1 MVEYPIVVANYTVY
15 VHVNKINQKKYVGIT
30 GVTPQVRWQGGR
42 NYKGCTYFNRALNK
56 YGWDNFEHQI
66 IFQKLTYREAIVL
79 EQTLIKALKTRNN
92 QYGYNATDGGEG
104 ALGTTS
110 ANYVDLTD
118 QKFHRLTV
126 QYRNGTYISPSG
138 VKRTI
143 WHCKCDCGNELDVTY
158 SDLVYN
164 NTKSCGCLNYDR
176 ICSLKPN
183 QYDFYGNITHINLDN
198 GLVAIIDT
206 KYYDVVKTY
215 KWTMKNGNVYSAK
228 TKQHKGI
235 QLKKLIYGILSPK
248 IHIDFVNSNP
258 LDCRIN
264 NLKVRIPQNI
274 SLNDYLYYINNILE
288 KRIYVM
294 KTGEWRLD
302 MILPNG
308 NKHKQFKS
316 LTELLSFLDSSFHTN
331 YLEDYLLYKGGK
343 DNG

>member
-92 QYGYNATDGGEG
+92 QYGYNGTDGGEG

-138 VKRTI
+138 VKRTM

-176 ICSLKPN
+176 ICSLRPN
-183 QYDFYGNITHINLDN
+183 RYDFHGDIVYIHLDN
-198 GLVAIIDT
+198 GSAAIIDVNC
-206 KYYDVVKTY
+206 YDLVSKY
-215 KWTMKNGNVYSAK
+215 KWSIKHGEVYSEK
-228 TKQHKGI
+228 TKQHKSVF
-235 QLKKLIYGILSPK
+235 LKKLILGMPNSK
-248 IHIDFVNSNP
+248 VHIDFINSNQ

-264 NLKVRIPQNI
+264 NLKIRIPQKI
-274 SLNDYLYYINNILE
+274 SSDDYLYYVNNISE
-288 KRIYVM
+288 KGICAM
-294 KTGEWRLD
+294 NTGEWRLD
-302 MILPNG
+302 RILSNG
-308 NKHKQFKS
+308 KKYKTFHNLKD
-316 LTELLSFLDSSFHTN
+316 LLIFLDSNFQTN
-331 YLEDYLLYKGGK
+331 YLKDYLLYKGGG
-343 DNG
+343 DNE